1 VWLSANAAI
10 SLLALWKLRRAR
22 HDRSLRLEEQSL
34 REEFAAYASLDTTIL
49 HGESPRPLARRICAT
64 IARSSP
70 FPQVAVL
77 LRNPEQRLEIAAS
90 AGVDDLILHALSI
103 WADAWGQ
110 RLARDRRSRQRPL
123 APSFPVTLSPIQAF
137 DPTRLSPAN
146 NSRQVTIL
154 PLRSPSGAL
163 LGALTVALP
172 AHARAKTPPSDH
184 HLLPLESL
192 ALKLTRSLN
201 LAEQT
206 SRTLR
211 AEKLAGLGH
220 LALGVAHELNNPLT
234 AVLGFAELVAETAA
248 EPRVRQDVLSIKA
261 QAARMKQ
268 TVDSLLQFWRP
279 ATPSTKTVDIAE
291 LLRTLIQQAAPALAA
306 RIELHACD
314 DPTVRGDHDRL
325 RELFQ
330 HLLTNAAQATESQT
344 DTASIRIALTC
355 DRDLLRI
362 SVADS
367 GPGFHDPARIFD
379 PFYTTR
385 QPGEGQGLGLTASYA
400 IVHQHGG
407 EISAFN
413 LHPHGAA
420 VIVELP
426 LARTLIET
434 PAPEPIRK

>member
-1 VWLSANAAI
+1 M
-10 SLLALWKLRRAR
+10 ALWKLRRAR
-22 HDRSLRLEEQSL
+22 RDRTLRLEEQSL

-49 HGESPRPLARRICAT
+49 HGESPRPLARRICAA
-64 IARSSP
+64 IARSSL
-70 FPQVAVL
+70 FSQAALL
-77 LRNPEQRLEIAAS
+77 LRDPEQRLQVIAS
-90 AGVDDLILHALSI
+90 AGIDDLLLLALTT
-103 WADAWGQ
+103 WATTWGQ

-123 APSFPVTLSPIQAF
+123 APSFPVTLGPIQAF

-154 PLRSPSGAL
+154 PLRAPSGAL
-163 LGALTVALP
+163 LGALAVAFP

-192 ALKLTRSLN
+192 ALKLARSLN

-211 AEKLAGLGH
+211 AEKLTGLGH

-234 AVLGFAELVAETAA
+234 AVLGFAELIAETAA
-248 EPRVRQDVLSIKA
+248 EPRVRNDVLSIKA
-261 QAARMKQ
+261 QAVRMKQ

-279 ATPSTKTVDIAE
+279 TTPSTQTVDVAD

-306 RIELHACD
+306 RIEFNACD

-330 HLLTNAAQATESQT
+330 HLLTNAAQATESQA
-344 DTASIRIALTC
+344 DPASSIRITLTC

-367 GPGFHDPARIFD
+367 GPGFQDPARIFD

-420 VIVELP
+420 VVVELP

-434 PAPEPIRK
+434 PAPEPISK